1 MISPALA
8 LTLLIATF
16 SFICHPPFW
25 VEVEHYKIKTSRMPF
40 LTATLKNGTLD
51 CLDVMERPNETSE
64 AAHCW
69 TCNGLIFN
77 VKLQRF
83 RKGGWRLDGR
93 KRESIQI

>member
-1 MISPALA
+1 MKNFRSHHHMIIIGGKKMIP
-8 LTLLIATF
+8 
-16 SFICHPPFW
+16 
-25 VEVEHYKIKTSRMPF
+25 Y
-40 LTATLKNGTLD
+40 KNGTLV

-83 RKGGWRLDGR
+83 KEGGWLLDER
-93 KRESIQI
+93 KRKSIQICKGIGNHCLL